1 MSVNPLAYARAGFA
15 EGYGNAYDNYQGHIA
30 PIKQRPLYRIWSPYA
45 TNSFGPLNSSL
56 ESRTEATYGYNPL
69 ELARYALYMDAAQQ
83 NPRLLNGLAVTHKL
97 DVRQGALLENP
108 EALPCVS
115 VPLPK

>member
-69 ELARYALYMDAAQQ
+69 ELARYAPLYGCRAAKSAIAQRARGDAQAGCQAG
-83 NPRLLNGLAVTHKL
+83 RTA
-97 DVRQGALLENP
+97 
-108 EALPCVS
+108 
-115 VPLPK
+115 